1 MNKLLALSL
10 CALLATTAGAAPRTV
25 TLSLPTMDCPVC
37 PITVKKALS
46 RVDGVSK
53 AEVDFGK
60 RQAVVSYD
68 DTKTGVPALTRGTQD
83 AGYPSTAVG
92 QPQ

>member
-1 MNKLLALSL
+1 MYKILALSL
-10 CALLATTAGAAPRTV
+10 CTLPAATALAAPRTV
-25 TLSLPTMDCPVC
+25 TLYLPTMDCPVC
-37 PITVKKALS
+37 PITVKNALR

-53 AEVDFGK
+53 ADVNFGK
-60 RQAVVSYD
+60 RQAMVSYD
-68 DTKTGVPALTRGTQD
+68 DTKTSVPTLTRATQD